1 MFELFRS
8 SQSQVRRLYLM
19 QLSRTQVPLPDGRT
33 LDMILPCYL
42 IEMEDKLRILVDTG
56 INDDA
61 VRPPGTPPAQ
71 DKSTVFE
78 QLATLYLDPDDID
91 IVICT
96 HFDVDHAG
104 YHDKFPDAEFI
115 VQREHYEIARHGN
128 KRTDATRAHWG
139 AFGLKY
145 RLIHGD
151 HEILPGVHCIET
163 SGHVPGH
170 QSVMVELPNTGKV
183 LLAIDAVMFQSQFV
197 RDRKPGP
204 NDVDAKLTVKSTN
217 KLLDLVERENVALTV
232 FGHDGAQW
240 RNLKTCAEFYD

>member
-1 MFELFRS
+1 MFEFFRS
-8 SQSQVRRLYLM
+8 SESQVRKLYLM
-19 QLSRTQVPLPDGRT
+19 PLSYTKLPLPDGRL
-33 LDMILPCYL
+33 LDLVLPCYM
-42 IEMEDKLRILVDTG
+42 IEMQDKLRILIDTG

-61 VRPPGTPPAQ
+61 PVPAGTPEPTEK
-71 DKSTVFE
+71 KSVFE

-96 HFDVDHAG
+96 HFDIDHAG

-128 KRTDATRAHWG
+128 KRTDATRKHWG

-145 RLIHGD
+145 RTIHGD
-151 HEILPGVHCIET
+151 QEILPGVHCIET

-170 QSVMVELPNTGKV
+170 QSVMVELPNAGKI
-183 LLAIDAVMFQSQFV
+183 LLTIDAVMFQSQFA
-197 RDRKPGP
+197 RDRKAGP
-204 NDVDAKLTVKSTN
+204 NDMDTPLTIKSTAKL
-217 KLLDLVERENVALTV
+217 LEIVEHENVALTV

-240 RNLKTCAEFYD
+240 RTLKTCAEFYD